1 MYYHLL
7 LVTKLGHFFMIIL
20 ENKVE
25 TLIINT
31 TCGTCLITVGAVL
44 VIIGFIG
51 TGREGLVMAVTSR
64 SLDG

>member
-1 MYYHLL
+1 
-7 LVTKLGHFFMIIL
+7 MIIL